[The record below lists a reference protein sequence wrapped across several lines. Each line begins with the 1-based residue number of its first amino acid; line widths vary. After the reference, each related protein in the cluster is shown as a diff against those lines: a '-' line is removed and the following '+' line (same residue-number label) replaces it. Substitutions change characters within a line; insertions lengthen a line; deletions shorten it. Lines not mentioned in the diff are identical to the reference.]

1 MLSVHL
7 DEKFGG
13 EVNGVFIC
21 FINDGGL
28 IPLLA
33 ADRPCSRS
41 AAMICS
47 SVNLDRFM
55 VQSFLQRGDLI
66 RPTAVPGNQERA
78 GRHHPGIGGLRHASC
93 KALVLT

>member
-33 ADRPCSRS
+33 GRPAPAP
-41 AAMICS
+41 AAP
-47 SVNLDRFM
+47 
-55 VQSFLQRGDLI
+55 Q
-66 RPTAVPGNQERA
+66 
-78 GRHHPGIGGLRHASC
+78 
-93 KALVLT
+93 